1 MVETSEKTA
10 DSDLKV
16 AVYEELKEVG
26 PSAASLT
33 QLSDTLS
40 EDREQT
46 RLVLRELFREGYV
59 TETSGWD
66 YRVTYPTGDPRM
78 M

>member
-1 MVETSEKTA
+1 MGENS

-16 AVYEELKEVG
+16 AVYEKLKEVG

-40 EDREQT
+40 KDREKT

-59 TETSGWD
+59 TETSDWD
-66 YRVTYPTGDPRM
+66 YRVTYPTADPQIM
-78 M
+78 